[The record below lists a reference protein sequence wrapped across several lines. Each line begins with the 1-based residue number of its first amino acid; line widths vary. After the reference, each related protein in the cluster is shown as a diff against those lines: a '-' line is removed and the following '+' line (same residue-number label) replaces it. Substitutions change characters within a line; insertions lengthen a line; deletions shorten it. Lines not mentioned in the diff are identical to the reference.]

1 MTLCF
6 GAENNANLLDC
17 GLGAMLAGG
26 LLFGHYRK
34 HGMAIY
40 GCIGISF
47 LFLLFPVPR
56 INTMS
61 QPTGVVLLYRSS
73 GSFLYPFM
81 HGTQQANFDI
91 YSAGLG
97 WVQALAFCG
106 RFFLQPVMLM
116 PAGAALAAAVLFPDR
131 LSGVFAASAIVTGAA
146 LAL

>member
-61 QPTGVVLLYRSS
+61 QTTGVVLLLTLFRTLTLKAEALGGYWQRLLVTGLVAAGACSLRSS
-73 GSFLYPFM
+73 L
-81 HGTQQANFDI
+81 
-91 YSAGLG
+91 
-97 WVQALAFCG
+97 
-106 RFFLQPVMLM
+106 
-116 PAGAALAAAVLFPDR
+116 
-131 LSGVFAASAIVTGAA
+131 
-146 LAL
+146 